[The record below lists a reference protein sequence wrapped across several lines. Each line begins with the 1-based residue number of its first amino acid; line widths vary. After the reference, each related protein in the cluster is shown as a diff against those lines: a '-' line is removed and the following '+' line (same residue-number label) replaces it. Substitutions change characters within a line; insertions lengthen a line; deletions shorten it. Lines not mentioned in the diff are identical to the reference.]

1 MIVKF
6 VSWQLRTAVYK
17 SRKKSRK
24 VKIQLELTARRSKLL
39 KHAKGKVAAST
50 TFEFAF
56 VDINCRLGLKTKDG
70 AFIFLMMNMN

>member
-1 MIVKF
+1 MDKI
-6 VSWQLRTAVYK
+6 SNHSNADCGSSQ
-17 SRKKSRK
+17 SRK

-70 AFIFLMMNMN
+70 SYFF